1 MFNKAKITAAI
12 LLSGIA
18 FSSATNATE
27 VSLEQFVS
35 GMVLQAVESTK
46 LELNHGVQKAILTAN
61 NMITFD
67 ESEIV
72 AAKVT
77 ITDLESTKEQPEKA
91 E

>member
-1 MFNKAKITAAI
+1 MFSKAKTTAAI

-18 FSSATNATE
+18 FSSATSATE

-35 GMVLQAVESTK
+35 GMVHQAVEQTK
-46 LELNHGVQKAILTAN
+46 LELNYGVQKAILTAN

-77 ITDLESTKEQPEKA
+77 ITDLEPTKEQPEKA